1 MKGRETVTF
10 LTVSATRPIPP
21 IPAICDANGNDLT
34 LHSALPPLRLRTVLG
49 VLALL
54 ALVRGIVFAGYAGAR
69 FIDSDSDNL
78 MRLVGLRDWLA
89 GQGWFDMQQYR
100 ILPPEGISM
109 HWSRYVDAGIAGLL
123 VPLSWVM
130 PMARAEMLTLVLWPT
145 LLLVALCSVAAAGAN
160 RLSGPVAALGA
171 GLLALFWG
179 KLGGG
184 KFMPGGI
191 DHHNVQILFAT
202 IALFLALAPAR
213 DPGRAAARNGALAGL
228 ASAFA
233 LAVGLEMLPM
243 LLLLWGFAGL
253 RFACAAPGSRAWL
266 GGFALAIGLGAPLLM
281 AGQTPVA
288 DWARPSCDEL
298 GLPILALIA
307 SGAVASLAGVALAT
321 RLAGPL
327 ARLALMGGVA
337 ALGLWLAAPLLG
349 ACLAGPYGTMPAEAR
364 QIITDRIIEAQP
376 AARLFPRDPDGVFA
390 LLAPLAALIVLA
402 AMLGW
407 QARGQITRAERDALF
422 IALPMAAIGLAFA
435 LVQIRAASAGAPAA
449 LFLAGFVL
457 ARIAAL
463 FRQGRPR
470 AGLLAGAA
478 MLLLVFLPN
487 YPMDAA
493 RMAQHLLPG
502 EPLLAQTGPPDRR
515 GCLDQDAVAAL
526 ARLPGD
532 AVILSDLKSGPI
544 LLAYTP
550 LAATSAGYHRSG
562 DAYWNG
568 IVPYERESAMIAAL
582 HKSRASHVLVC
593 PGKPGRRPFADRLLA
608 GDLPD
613 WLIPLPVQG
622 DARLF
627 RVLPDRLDA
636 AWQTNPPETMDAVWK

>member
-1 MKGRETVTF
+1 M
-10 LTVSATRPIPP
+10 
-21 IPAICDANGNDLT
+21 
-34 LHSALPPLRLRTVLG
+34 

-54 ALVRGIVFAGYAGAR
+54 ALVRAIVFAGYAGAR

-123 VPLSWVM
+123 VPLSWLM
-130 PMARAEMLTLVLWPT
+130 PMAQAEMLTLVLWPT
-145 LLLVALCSVAAAGAN
+145 LLLVALCFVAAAGAN
-160 RLSGPVAALGA
+160 RLSGPIAALGA

-184 KFMPGGI
+184 KFMPGSI

-202 IALFLALAPAR
+202 IALALLLAPPR
-213 DPGRAAARNGALAGL
+213 DPGRGAVRNGALAGL
-228 ASAFA
+228 AAAFA

-253 RFACAAPGSRAWL
+253 RFAFAVPGSRAWL
-266 GGFALAIGLGAPLLM
+266 GGFALTIGLAAPLLM

-288 DWARPSCDEL
+288 DWARPYCDKL
-298 GLPILALIA
+298 GLPILALLA
-307 SGAVASLAGVALAT
+307 AGSAASLAGVALAT
-321 RLAGPL
+321 WLTGPL

-337 ALGLWLAAPLLG
+337 ALGLWLSAPLLG

-376 AARLFPRDPDGVFA
+376 AARLFLRDPAGVVA
-390 LLAPLAALIVLA
+390 LLAPLAALIGLA
-402 AMLGW
+402 AILLW

-435 LVQIRAASAGAPAA
+435 SVQIRAASAGAPAA

-470 AGLLAGAA
+470 AGVLAGAA
-478 MLLLVFLPN
+478 ALLLVFLPN
-487 YPMDAA
+487 YPLDAA
-493 RMAQHLLPG
+493 RAALHLVPG
-502 EPLLAQTGPPDRR
+502 EYALAERDASARR
-515 GCLDQDAVAAL
+515 GCLDHDAVAAL

-550 LAATSAGYHRSG
+550 LAVTSAGYHRSG

-582 HKSRASHVLVC
+582 HKSRASHVLIC
-593 PGKPGRRPFADRLLA
+593 PGKPGRRPFADRLLS

-613 WLIPLPVQG
+613 WLVPVPVQG

-636 AWQTNPPETMDAVWK
+636 AWQANPPETMDAGRT